1 MTGEFLTYFCDC
13 YYLMVDYDQSL
24 EEIVFEFIEKETEE
38 RVTNTFNEIAAVI
51 EDKNEDI
58 LEYIIEKS
66 VVLSTDREE
75 LNELI
80 QDISDVF
87 KEVKKV

>member
-1 MTGEFLTYFCDC
+1 
-13 YYLMVDYDQSL
+13 MVDYDQSL

-75 LNELI
+75 LKELI
-80 QDISDVF
+80 QEISDVF
-87 KEVKKV
+87 KEVKK